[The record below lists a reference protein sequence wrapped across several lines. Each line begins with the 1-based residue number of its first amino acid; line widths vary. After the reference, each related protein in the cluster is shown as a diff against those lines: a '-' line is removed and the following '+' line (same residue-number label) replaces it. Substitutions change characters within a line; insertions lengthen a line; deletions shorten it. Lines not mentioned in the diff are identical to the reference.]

1 MDIDVVLNQSV
12 FEYIDEKYKYEPKL
26 DIIKNTKIK
35 DILVSYNTSSQK
47 FDIFN
52 YNKGQ
57 RLELYKDEFRKFADI
72 NDVENMQKVI
82 NIHISHI
89 ITEYYKYYVFSTSGR
104 MIPFELQQTIIN
116 TDLLTKTKS
125 HDNIIKNLV
134 SRMEIQEKK
143 KDNIQQFILVKQ
155 QNQEKIINKLELK
168 LQFYERKC
176 YIIAGFMMLILC
188 FKF

>member
-1 MDIDVVLNQSV
+1 MDIDVVINQSV

-35 DILVSYNTSSQK
+35 DILVSYNTSSRR
-47 FDIFN
+47 FDI

-72 NDVENMQKVI
+72 NDVENI
-82 NIHISHI
+82 NIHINHI
-89 ITEYYKYYVFSTSGR
+89 ITEYYKYYVFTSGR
-104 MIPFELQQTIIN
+104 TIPFELQQTIIN

-143 KDNIQQFILVKQ
+143 TKDNIQQYILVKL
-155 QNQEKIINKLELK
+155 QNQERIINKLELK
-168 LQFYERKC
+168 LQFQERIY
-176 YIIAGFMMLILC
+176 YIIAGFMMLIKILC